1 MNRLLFSVMVA
12 LTLISSA
19 CDTGQRVDGK
29 QVQVEMEDRKIR
41 RISKEQ
47 FTQAV
52 LKYGDSIVLATQ
64 NKVPTLFPEH
74 ETTGAEIVESD
85 FKESKSGLDYELT
98 YIPKFLTAK
107 MLNIPKPENAKLD
120 KVESF
125 VLAAVYASAHNQ
137 LNNALVQQGDT
148 NWVYANKWEG
158 DNMELKGL
166 VIISFPLKPLIRKM
180 NIEGVD

>member
-1 MNRLLFSVMVA
+1 MDKFLFSA
-12 LTLISSA
+12 LIILPVLFSA
-19 CDTGQRVDGK
+19 CDTGQRVDSK

-41 RISKEQ
+41 RINKEQ

-52 LKYGDSIVLATQ
+52 LKYGDSIALTITPRVDTM
-64 NKVPTLFPEH
+64 FPESA
-74 ETTGAEIVESD
+74 TNGAEIVESD

-125 VLAAVYASAHNQ
+125 VLAAVYASANNQ
-137 LNNALVQQGDT
+137 LNSALVQQGDT

-158 DNMELKGL
+158 NSKEILGL
-166 VIISFPLKPLIRKM
+166 VVISFPLKPLIRKM